1 VVYILNNFN
10 YKLLSHILH
19 YGISMLLVLCG
30 ANALMS
36 QTNDISQILYFRVH
50 NLFVL
55 KINTLQKTIIY
66 LKENSHLDPRSEFII
81 Y

>member
-1 VVYILNNFN
+1 
-10 YKLLSHILH
+10 
-19 YGISMLLVLCG
+19 MLLVLCG

-50 NLFVL
+50 ILFVL